1 MANKKE
7 YRAPD
12 VPTVE
17 ELNLPGGFFNPA
29 YNAKLADAR
38 RDGGA
43 VARRDR
49 AARCLTVG
57 EVLNAERGTLK
68 AENARLL
75 ALLNRVM
82 DTSFLSDTLSHDIRA
97 AIAAKNDPD
106 CPGGTECECDK
117 G

>member
-57 EVLNAERGTLK
+57 EVLNA
-68 AENARLL
+68 
-75 ALLNRVM
+75 
-82 DTSFLSDTLSHDIRA
+82 
-97 AIAAKNDPD
+97 
-106 CPGGTECECDK
+106 
-117 G
+117 